1 MDSNHNLQV
10 LSIDEL
16 QLASGGLLDS
26 TYRSMGDFFG
36 HSARQAWDGIRSGYE
51 YVEIR
56 VLDWV
61 ME

>member
-1 MDSNHNLQV
+1 MDSNHSLQV

-16 QLASGGLLDS
+16 QLASGGQMAS
-26 TYRSMGDFFG
+26 TYTIAGDFWG
-36 HSARQAWDGIRSGYE
+36 HTARQAWNGIRSGYE

-56 VLDWV
+56 FLDWV